1 MTSLD
6 FNTSTSSLTSVFL
19 TWATLVKTIHL
30 LVLVCT
36 FTRSHKPM
44 TEQLHKNNS
53 SSLFKSF
60 TDPQYTLQF
69 ILAVRLTFT
78 VFSLSCRRHMLFRSH
93 LACLISTCSR
103 GFLLTD
109 IFFLLV
115 CFLFRSFLVE
125 IRSGT
130 MLHRRGWILFGIFRR
145 LRISLCNCPDEGK
158 QKSKQAICYTA
169 WNQTLPSPVLFLLSL
184 AT

>member
-1 MTSLD
+1 MKRTGHQASGTHDIL
-6 FNTSTSSLTSVFL
+6 
-19 TWATLVKTIHL
+19 
-30 LVLVCT
+30 
-36 FTRSHKPM
+36 
-44 TEQLHKNNS
+44 
-53 SSLFKSF
+53 
-60 TDPQYTLQF
+60 QY

-78 VFSLSCRRHMLFRSH
+78 IFSLPCRRHMLLRSH
-93 LACLISTCSR
+93 LACLISACTR
-103 GFLLTD
+103 GFLMTD

-130 MLHRRGWILFGIFRR
+130 MLHRRSWILFGIFRR

-169 WNQTLPSPVLFLLSL
+169 WNQTPSSHISFLFLVSGYIEVSAVLHNT
-184 AT
+184 A